1 MRLSHDDVGD
11 GPAVLLLHSTVA
23 DRRMWNPQLPAL
35 AGAGFRVVRCDL
47 SGFGDSPAPAGPYDD
62 GLDVTALLDHLGVDR
77 TAVIGSSGGGQV
89 ALEMAARWPQRVT
102 ALALLCTALP
112 GREPSPQR
120 RAFAEQEDALLAA
133 GDVTAASELNVRT
146 FLGPRADAATR
157 AHLREMQRHNFEIQL
172 GTEEFPARPV
182 SYDLGAITAP
192 ALLVSGAHDLPDFAE
207 IAAEL
212 AGRLPRARHLALDW
226 AGHLPSL
233 ERPDVIN
240 ALLLDFLG
248 EKGGAAGG
256 E

>member
-62 GLDVTALLDHLGVDR
+62 GLDVIGLLDHLGVDR
-77 TAVIGSSGGGQV
+77 TAVVGSSGGGQV
-89 ALEMAARWPQRVT
+89 AVEVAARWPERVS
-102 ALALLCTALP
+102 ALVLLCTALP
-112 GREPSPQR
+112 GREPSPAR

-133 GDVTAASELNVRT
+133 GDVTAATELNVRT

-157 AHLREMQRHNFEIQL
+157 AHLREMQRHTFEVQL
-172 GTEEFPARPV
+172 AVAEEFPSLPV
-182 SYDLGAITAP
+182 DYDLGAITAP
-192 ALLVSGAHDLPDFAE
+192 SLLVSGAHDLPDFGE
-207 IAAEL
+207 IAADL
-212 AGRLPRARHLALDW
+212 AGRLPGARHVELDW

-240 ALLLDFLG
+240 ALLLDFLL
-248 EKGGAAGG
+248 
-256 E
+256 